1 MLLSSLWKEEAW
13 KGMRQAALGS
23 ALSIR
28 EDGLDLLA
36 KDNIRRIH
44 TILGDCSAR
53 TIGTRLH
60 I

>member
-1 MLLSSLWKEEAW
+1 
-13 KGMRQAALGS
+13 MREAALGS

-28 EDGLDLLA
+28 EDGQGLLA

-44 TILGDCSAR
+44 TILGDGSAR
-53 TIGTRLH
+53 MIGTRLH